1 MRNFRYIEPGHGRKS
16 MTKEETDNAY
26 IYLDIRTE
34 DYYALMPVTKEE
46 FNLVNSVEKYNREFP
61 GVFEDSLMPAPEP
74 EIPNDHIITFIIDI
88 HADIPMP
95 KTYNSYKKNLHRIS
109 MSTGIGLAKSWF
121 RKWEKIRVGYCMI

>member
-74 EIPNDHIITFIIDI
+74 EIPNDHINNET
-88 HADIPMP
+88 M
-95 KTYNSYKKNLHRIS
+95 RIS
-109 MSTGIGLAKSWF
+109 SVVAERFMQMDTDIQRFIRQEIKAELN
-121 RKWEKIRVGYCMI
+121 RREKEDDDEYDDYDD